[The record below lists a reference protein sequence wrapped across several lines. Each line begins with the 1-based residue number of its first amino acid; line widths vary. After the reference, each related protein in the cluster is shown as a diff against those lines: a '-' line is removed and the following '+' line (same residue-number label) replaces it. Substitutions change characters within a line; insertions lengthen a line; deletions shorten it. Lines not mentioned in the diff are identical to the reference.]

1 MREFHFYEPKLGHGL
16 KHDPLNSIVAPRPIG
31 WISSQ
36 SAEGVLNLA
45 PYSFFNAFNYTP
57 PIIGFSSI
65 GWKDS
70 VRNIAASKEFVWNL
84 ASRPLAE
91 QMNTSS
97 ALVAPEVNEFELA
110 GLATAPSR
118 LVKPPRVLESPVSF
132 ECRLSD
138 IVQLQNANGGLID
151 TWLVLGEVV
160 AVHIDTAVLEDGVYN
175 TVLAQPIMRG
185 GGPTDYFSITES
197 QRFHMH
203 RPVVDK

>member
-36 SAEGVLNLA
+36 SPDGVLNLA
-45 PYSFFNAFNYTP
+45 PYSFFNAFNYIP

-97 ALVAPEVNEFELA
+97 ALVTPDVNEFELA
-110 GLATAPSR
+110 GLETAPSR
-118 LVKPPRVLESPVSF
+118 LVSPPRVLASPVSF

-138 IVQLQNANGGLID
+138 IVQLQKADGGLLE

-160 AVHIDTAVLEDGVYN
+160 AVHIDTAMLENGVYN

-185 GGPTDYFSITES
+185 GGPTDYFSVEES

-203 RPVVDK
+203 RPVVEK

>member
-36 SAEGVLNLA
+36 SADGVLNLA

-57 PIIGFSSI
+57 PVIGFSSI

-118 LVKPPRVLESPVSF
+118 LVKPPRVLASPVSF

-185 GGPTDYFSITES
+185 GGPTDYFSIEES

-203 RPVVDK
+203 RPVVNK

>member
-1 MREFHFYEPKLGHGL
+1 MREFHYYEPKLGHGL

-36 SAEGVLNLA
+36 SADGVLNLA
-45 PYSFFNAFNYTP
+45 PYSFFNCFNYTP

-70 VRNIAASKEFVWNL
+70 VRNISATKEFVWNL

-97 ALVAPEVNEFELA
+97 ALVPSDVDEFQLA

-118 LVKPPRVLESPVSF
+118 LIKPPRVLESPVSF

-138 IVQLQNANGGLID
+138 IVQLQNADGGLID

-160 AVHIDTAVLEDGVYN
+160 AVHIDTAVLEDGIYN

-185 GGPTDYFSITES
+185 GGPTDYFAIEES